1 MVVREKFES
10 PAVQLVLTKMERS
23 NALGFGVSNHLDNGK
38 DLKSSLLNF
47 PSIVEVRQNVAPRKF
62 YDKEASQ
69 SLLS

>member
-10 PAVQLVLTKMERS
+10 PAVQLVLKKMERS
-23 NALGFGVSNHLDNGK
+23 NALGFGVSNYLDNGK
-38 DLKSSLLNF
+38 DLKSLLNF